1 MELWLLYAIGAAVFA
16 ALTTILAKIG
26 LKQVDSH
33 LATVIKTV
41 VVLLCVWGLVFWIGS
56 HRDIPQISSR
66 TWIFLTLSGL
76 STGGSWLCYFR
87 ALQLGTVS
95 NVAPLKKSSTILTVI
110 LAILLLGEPLTVTLF
125 CGIVLMSLGT
135 YLMLDRKKKSEESGS
150 RTWFFFALLAALFAS
165 MTAIF
170 GAIGIQDIE
179 PNLGVAIRTIPVLP
193 MSVLMVG
200 LAGSK
205 QKLRSVDKKSW
216 LFLLL
221 SALATGGSWL
231 LFYRAL
237 QIGNASFVVPID
249 KLSIVLTIG
258 FARVF
263 FGDRLSMRR
272 LIGLVLLVVGTLLP
286 IVIL

>member
-26 LKQVDSH
+26 LKGLDSH

-41 VVLLCVWGLVFWIGS
+41 IVLLCIWGIVFWIGS
-56 HRDIPQISSR
+56 YRDIPQIVPR

-76 STGGSWLCYFR
+76 STGGAWLCYFR
-87 ALQLGTVS
+87 ALQLGSVS

-110 LAILLLGEPLTVTLF
+110 LAILLLGEPLTVSLL

-135 YLMLDRKKKSEESGS
+135 YLMLDRKKKPQEAMDG
-150 RTWFFFALLAALFAS
+150 RGWFFFGLLSALFAS

-170 GAIGIQDIE
+170 GSIGIQDIE

-193 MSVLMVG
+193 MSVLMLC
-200 LAGSK
+200 LAAPTP
-205 QKLRSVDKKSW
+205 KLRTVDKKSW

-221 SALATGGSWL
+221 SSLATGASWL

-272 LIGLVLLVVGTLLP
+272 LIGLILLVIGTLLP
-286 IVIL
+286 IVL